1 MKRILCI
8 VLLVL
13 ILSLTAF
20 ATETNFSSFDLRTKS
35 FCTAAELDEVLKYE
49 LKGLGEHFLSAEEKH
64 GVNALFLASVAAL
77 ESGWGRYCFK
87 KNNMFGYGNM
97 SFSSKAECIDFV
109 AMKLKENYLSENGK
123 YHNGYTVDAVNVRY
137 NGRSEWAETVLQ
149 IMSALSRK
157 LTQ

>member
-1 MKRILCI
+1 MKKLLCV
-8 VLLVL
+8 VLL
-13 ILSLTAF
+13 IFMLTSTVF
-20 ATETNFSSFDLRTKS
+20 AGETNFNSFDLRTKS
-35 FCTAAELDEVLKYE
+35 YCTATQLDEVLKYE
-49 LKGLGEHFLSAEEKH
+49 LKGLGEHFLSAEEKY

-109 AMKLKENYLSENGK
+109 AMKLKENYLTENGK

-137 NGRSEWAETVLQ
+137 NGRDEWAETVLQ
-149 IMSALSRK
+149 IMNGLSRK
-157 LTQ
+157 LSQ